1 MRRERGSSDEENN
14 QPPQQEQRLE
24 DGTRARRR
32 RRPSGRIRPRPLIPL
47 EEEAINEEEFPPE
60 EEEEEEEEEL
70 PPRPRKR
77 RKYRD
82 QSSLGVLRRK
92 EQAAARRRRQER
104 EERERQEEEAQ
115 RIEEQNRRTQRRLLE
130 QALRRRERLRQL
142 RERVRQREEAERRR
156 RGQEEQEEQEEQRD
170 DQVNFGDDDQPQEE
184 QQEQQQQQPVRHEER
199 SQPPFRW
206 RVAQWI
212 EYYGLQTAYDRTLEV
227 IGQQHSE
234 RVIDWVKC
242 RVTYQGPD
250 PLDRLIRGRLKI
262 PEVVYGERANRGDIP
277 YVICLIAITMV
288 REAMGPYLQQNR
300 RPAVTNIRFMPADEQ
315 INKVYEPDTHYAA
328 DMFND
333 IVNRIMVILNQVD
346 EADLWSGIRVTFFD
360 DLLEG
365 MEYKMIIYIHTRP
378 GMALQRGHSFTE
390 ELNQEIHE
398 LYGANGVLVPRNV
411 DRSCVWYAMGISY
424 LYYIQCKTAAERRRL
439 FTEQE
444 KRNGISMDVL
454 KVSLQPSNRAG
465 DEIVQRAIEM
475 GEREFM
481 DELMHRGENIGEA
494 LTMRQ
499 AESFFERALA
509 EIIPDAEERNKVCLK
524 VYIIKTN
531 VKGEMMLFPA
541 YIGPNRGREA
551 AERSFV
557 IVNYISERL
566 KKAHYVVP
574 TSMEHR
580 FGAPGKVR
588 TDFWVCQKC
597 GLICFTRSV
606 LIRHVCGN
614 ADGSIT
620 YGWNDRATTKQV
632 AKHPESDIF
641 AEGYCRGCR
650 LCFDSQSAY
659 QYHCDPALGGCFTS
673 SHSGSTGLRG
683 YRHVLL
689 SEREHLLDKV
699 DCEGDT
705 QYAESENALLRVYA
719 DFESVIDPERENEH
733 RLLYW
738 GMWVEQEPG
747 VYTDGRSIR
756 DFLLEL
762 MRLIPQNE
770 RGRGR
775 RNDQNAK
782 RIIVWFHNGSGYDFN
797 FIFKELMNN
806 EEFSHWRI
814 GGNLRGSNKWQQLK
828 VTLPENRGQIVF
840 KDTYQFLT
848 LSLAKL
854 VSCSRGNEGVF
865 VKYHEQLRQ
874 RYGEDRMTAEMC
886 EVVTRKNSLPYT
898 YFTDEDKINEPIE
911 EIMDTLSPEEQRV
924 ARALGFDTTGDW
936 LRLYLMSDVLLLR
949 CVFERARRQLRETHH
964 VLFDRYVGLPST
976 TWHAWIKS
984 LAMLPEDRRPV
995 IPLYNSDSEGL
1006 FFKRMVRGGVT
1017 CASKRYAV
1025 SDPTHTILY
1034 LDVNGLY
1041 PHVMRRAF
1049 PAGELCFTPMT
1060 ASAQATMMALTHHA
1074 FVDRVCTMWK
1084 NGHKWSYGGK
1094 EYAGGAFEVDMHL
1107 PPEHHDR
1114 FAQFPLAPEHV
1125 EIEESVYEDNEYLST
1140 SQASSPE
1147 DGKERKNGFKGLA
1160 CTLWPK
1166 RRYQV
1171 HWRVLLWYIRQGMVV
1186 DHVHYMTLWTEERP
1200 YLRDYVEMNMRLRDQ
1215 HRDELTRTLYKL
1227 MGNALYGKTF
1237 ENPFNHTGVSVVSNE
1252 LKLYGLLEQGR
1263 VHSIIYQG
1271 RNGSLIVNEGER
1283 VVLDKPSYIGAI
1295 VLEYAKLHMY
1305 KLFYEKLNRA
1315 FPIQEGKMEL
1325 LYTDTD
1331 SFVVRVEHPPE
1342 MRPGGG
1348 TDISRILRHI
1358 NDSQTAA
1365 GKREVIGIAGGLTK
1379 SETGEDDYIA
1389 EFCAL
1394 RAKSYAYRTAKGK
1407 SDVKAKGTTHE
1418 AQQRELDIEKYKKV
1432 LRENSTLCLEN
1443 QRIARS
1449 HFDLHS
1455 VTQVRVALSANDGKR
1470 WICANGI
1477 DTLPFGHYSLPH

>member
-1 MRRERGSSDEENN
+1 MNRQRDQAQPPFQPPRQRARLQRGVRRQRREIVFDERPIRRGDV
-14 QPPQQEQRLE
+14 PP
-24 DGTRARRR
+24 
-32 RRPSGRIRPRPLIPL
+32 P
-47 EEEAINEEEFPPE
+47 
-60 EEEEEEEEEL
+60 
-70 PPRPRKR
+70 PRKR
-77 RKYRD
+77 RRRGD

-92 EQAAARRRRQER
+92 EQQAAK
-104 EERERQEEEAQ
+104 
-115 RIEEQNRRTQRRLLE
+115 
-130 QALRRRERLRQL
+130 RRREQKK
-142 RERVRQREEAERRR
+142 QREEQRQR
-156 RGQEEQEEQEEQRD
+156 QEQEQQQDEQRDD
-170 DQVNFGDDDQPQEE
+170 DQVNFGDDDQPEEE
-184 QQEQQQQQPVRHEER
+184 QQHQQQQPVRHELR
-199 SQPPFRW
+199 SQPAFRW

-212 EYYGLQTAYDRTLEV
+212 EYHGLETAYDNTKAV
-227 IGQQHSE
+227 IRDQHSE
-234 RVIDWVKC
+234 RVRNWIKC
-242 RVTYQGPD
+242 GVRRRIEGQD
-250 PLDRLIRGRLKI
+250 PLDRRIWGTLDI
-262 PEVVYGERANRGDIP
+262 PAAVNGVQANQGDIP
-277 YVICLIAITMV
+277 YAICLIAIRLV
-288 REAMGPYLQQNR
+288 RRAMRPYLEQRQNR
-300 RPAVTNIRFMPADEQ
+300 RPAVTTIEFNSGGRQ
-315 INKVYEPDTHYAA
+315 INRVYEPELQYAA
-328 DMFND
+328 EMFND
-333 IVNRIMVILNQVD
+333 IVNMIMEILND
-346 EADLWSGIRVTFFD
+346 EYDGDVWSGVSIKFYD
-360 DLLEG
+360 DLIEG
-365 MEYKMIIYIHTRP
+365 FRYNMRIDIHTVP

-390 ELNQEIHE
+390 ELNQEVHE

-444 KRNGISMDVL
+444 KRNGISMEVL
-454 KVSLQPSNRAG
+454 KVSLQTSTRAG
-465 DEIVQRAIEM
+465 DEIAQRAIQR
-475 GEREFM
+475 GEQEFM

-494 LTMRQ
+494 LTMRE

-509 EIIPDAEERNKVCLK
+509 QMIPDAEERNKVCLK
-524 VYIIKTN
+524 VYIIKSN
-531 VKGEMMLFPA
+531 AKGEMMLFPA
-541 YIGPNRGREA
+541 YIGPNRGRDA

-574 TSMEHR
+574 TSMEQR

-620 YGWNDRATTKQV
+620 YGWNDRATNTEV
-632 AKHPESDIF
+632 AEHPESCIF
-641 AEGYCRGCR
+641 AEGFCRGCR
-650 LCFDSQSAY
+650 LCFDSESAY
-659 QYHCDPALGGCFTS
+659 QYHCDPALGGCFTT

-689 SEREHLLDKV
+689 SKDKHLLEGV
-699 DCEGDT
+699 NCEGDN

-719 DFESVIDPERENEH
+719 DFESVIDPESENEH

-756 DFLLEL
+756 EFLMGL
-762 MRLIPQNE
+762 MRLIPQGV
-770 RGRGR
+770 RGRVR

-806 EEFSHWRI
+806 EEFSQWRI
-814 GGNLRGSNKWQQLK
+814 SGNLRGSNKWQQLK
-828 VTLPENRGQIVF
+828 VTLPNNRGQIVF

-854 VSCSRGNEGVF
+854 VSCSRGDPSVF

-874 RYGEDRMTAEMC
+874 RYGENRMTAEMC
-886 EVVTRKNSLPYT
+886 DVVTRKNSLPYT
-898 YFTDEDKINEPIE
+898 YFTDEDKINEPIA
-911 EIMDTLSPEEQRV
+911 EIMDTLSPEEQQV
-924 ARALGFDTTGDW
+924 ARALGFETTGDW

-984 LAMLPEDRRPV
+984 LAMLPEDQRPV

-1025 SDPTHTILY
+1025 SDATHTILY

-1060 ASAQATMMALTHHA
+1060 APAQATMMAMTHKD
-1074 FVDRVCTMWK
+1074 FVERVCTMWK

-1107 PPEHHDR
+1107 PEEYHDR

-1140 SQASSPE
+1140 SQVSSPE
-1147 DGKERKNGFKGLA
+1147 EGKERKNGFKGLA

-1200 YLRDYVEMNMRLRDQ
+1200 YLRDYVQMNMTLRDQ

-1263 VHSIIYQG
+1263 VQSIIYQG

-1283 VVLDKPSYIGAI
+1283 VVLDKPTYIGAI

-1348 TDISRILRHI
+1348 TDISRILGHI
-1358 NDSQTAA
+1358 NECQRAA
-1365 GKREVIGIAGGLTK
+1365 GKRDVIDIAGGLTK

-1394 RAKSYAYRTAKGK
+1394 RAKCYAYRTAKGK
-1407 SDVKAKGTTHE
+1407 CDVKAKGTTHE

-1455 VTQVRVALSANDGKR
+1455 VTQLRVALSANDGKR

-1477 DTLPFGHYSLPH
+1477 DTLPFGHYSLQH

>member
-1 MRRERGSSDEENN
+1 MNRRRDQAEPPY
-14 QPPQQEQRLE
+14 QPPRR
-24 DGTRARRR
+24 RARLQPGRGVRR
-32 RRPSGRIRPRPLIPL
+32 HREPIVWEEHSLPR
-47 EEEAINEEEFPPE
+47 
-60 EEEEEEEEEL
+60 
-70 PPRPRKR
+70 RKR
-77 RKYRD
+77 RRD

-92 EQAAARRRRQER
+92 EQQAAK
-104 EERERQEEEAQ
+104 
-115 RIEEQNRRTQRRLLE
+115 
-130 QALRRRERLRQL
+130 RRREQRKK
-142 RERVRQREEAERRR
+142 REEQRQREE
-156 RGQEEQEEQEEQRD
+156 EEQQQQQD
-170 DQVNFGDDDQPQEE
+170 DQGDDDVNFGDDDRPEEE
-184 QQEQQQQQPVRHEER
+184 QQQQQQQPVRNELR
-199 SQPPFRW
+199 SQPPFRQ

-212 EYYGLQTAYDRTLEV
+212 EYFGLETAYKNTKDV
-227 IGQQHSE
+227 IRQQHSE
-234 RVIDWVKC
+234 RVFDWVKC
-242 RVTYQGPD
+242 NVIDVGEED
-250 PLDRLIRGRLKI
+250 PLDRRIKGTLKI
-262 PEVVYGERANRGDIP
+262 PPAVYGDRANQGDVP
-277 YVICLIAITMV
+277 YVICLIAIRLM
-288 REAMGPYLQQNR
+288 RRAMRPYLQQNR
-300 RPAVTNIRFMPADEQ
+300 RPAVTTITFVQGGRQRQ
-315 INKVYEPDTHYAA
+315 INRVYEPDTHYAA
-328 DMFND
+328 NMFND
-333 IVNRIMVILNQVD
+333 IVDVIMEIVNQVD
-346 EADLWSGIRVTFFD
+346 EADLWSGVRVTFFEE
-360 DLLEG
+360 LLEG
-365 MEYKMIIYIHTRP
+365 MQYKMRIYIHTRP

-390 ELNQEIHE
+390 DLNEEVHG
-398 LYGANGVLVPRNV
+398 LYGVNGVLVPRNV
-411 DRSCVWYAMGISY
+411 DRSCVWYAMAISY
-424 LYYIQCKTAAERRRL
+424 LYYIQCRTAAERRRM

-444 KRNGISMDVL
+444 KRNGIFIDPL
-454 KVSLQPSNRAG
+454 KIRLQSSTRAG
-465 DEIVQRAIEM
+465 DEVARRAIER
-475 GEREFM
+475 GEQEFM

-499 AESFFERALA
+499 AENFFERALA
-509 EIIPDAEERNKVCLK
+509 QIIPDAEERNKVCLK
-524 VYIIKTN
+524 VYIIKSN
-531 VKGEMMLFPA
+531 AKGEMMLFPA
-541 YIGPNRGREA
+541 YIGPNRGRDA

-614 ADGSIT
+614 ADGSIA
-620 YGWNDRATTKQV
+620 YGWNDRATNTAV
-632 AKHPESDIF
+632 AEHPESFIF

-650 LCFDSQSAY
+650 LSFDSQFAY

-689 SEREHLLDKV
+689 SDRKHLLDKV

-747 VYTDGRSIR
+747 VYSDGRSIR
-756 DFLLEL
+756 DFLMEL
-762 MRLIPQNE
+762 MRLIPQDQ

-775 RNDQNAK
+775 RNDQNNK

-797 FIFKELMNN
+797 FIFKELMNS
-806 EEFSHWRI
+806 EEFSQWRI

-854 VSCSRGNEGVF
+854 VSCSRGDPSVF
-865 VKYHEQLRQ
+865 VKYHEQLRA
-874 RYGEDRMTAEMC
+874 RYGEDRMTEEMC
-886 EVVTRKNSLPYT
+886 DVVTRKNSLPYT

-911 EIMDTLSPEEQRV
+911 EIMDTLSPEEQQV

-984 LAMLPEDRRPV
+984 LAMLPEDQRPV
-995 IPLYNSDSEGL
+995 IPFYNSDSEGL

-1025 SDPTHTILY
+1025 SDSTHTILY

-1060 ASAQATMMALTHHA
+1060 ASAQATMMAVSHHD
-1074 FVDRVCTMWK
+1074 FVKWVCMFWK
-1084 NGHKWSYGGK
+1084 RKLKWKYGGK

-1147 DGKERKNGFKGLA
+1147 EEEGKKRKNGFKGLA

-1200 YLRDYVEMNMRLRDQ
+1200 YLRDYVQMNMTLRDQ

-1283 VVLDKPSYIGAI
+1283 VVLDKPTYIGAI

-1348 TDISRILRHI
+1348 TDISRILAHI
-1358 NDSQTAA
+1358 NDSQIAA

-1379 SETGEDDYIA
+1379 SETGEDDFIA

-1407 SDVKAKGTTHE
+1407 CDVKAKGTTHE

-1455 VTQVRVALSANDGKR
+1455 VTQLRVALSANDGKR

>member
-1 MRRERGSSDEENN
+1 MNRQRDQAEPPYQPPRQRARLQRGVRRQRREIVFDERPIRRGDV
-14 QPPQQEQRLE
+14 PPPPKK
-24 DGTRARRR
+24 RRR
-32 RRPSGRIRPRPLIPL
+32 RG
-47 EEEAINEEEFPPE
+47 
-60 EEEEEEEEEL
+60 
-70 PPRPRKR
+70 
-77 RKYRD
+77 D

-92 EQAAARRRRQER
+92 EQQAAK
-104 EERERQEEEAQ
+104 
-115 RIEEQNRRTQRRLLE
+115 
-130 QALRRRERLRQL
+130 RRREQKKQ
-142 RERVRQREEAERRR
+142 REEQRQREQ
-156 RGQEEQEEQEEQRD
+156 QEQQEQQDEQRDD
-170 DQVNFGDDDQPQEE
+170 DQVNFGDDDQPEEE
-184 QQEQQQQQPVRHEER
+184 QHQQQPVRHEVR
-199 SQPPFRW
+199 PGSSFRW

-212 EYYGLQTAYDRTLEV
+212 EYHGLETAYENTKAV
-227 IGQQHSE
+227 IRDQHSE
-234 RVIDWVKC
+234 RVRNWVKC
-242 RVTYQGPD
+242 GVRRRIEGQD
-250 PLDRLIRGRLKI
+250 PLDRRIWGILDI
-262 PEVVYGERANRGDIP
+262 PAAVNGVQANQGDIP
-277 YVICLIAITMV
+277 YAICLIAIRLV
-288 REAMGPYLQQNR
+288 RRAMRPYLEQRQNR
-300 RPAVTNIRFMPADEQ
+300 RPAVTTIEFNSGGRQ
-315 INKVYEPDTHYAA
+315 INRVYEPDTHYAA
-328 DMFND
+328 EMFND
-333 IVNRIMVILNQVD
+333 IVNMIMEILND
-346 EADLWSGIRVTFFD
+346 EYDGDVWSGVSVKFYD
-360 DLLEG
+360 DLIEG
-365 MEYKMIIYIHTRP
+365 FGHNVRIDIHTVP

-390 ELNQEIHE
+390 ELNQEVHE
-398 LYGANGVLVPRNV
+398 LYGANGILVPRNV

-424 LYYIQCKTAAERRRL
+424 LYYIQCKTAAERRRM

-454 KVSLQPSNRAG
+454 KVRLRTSTRAG
-465 DEIVQRAIEM
+465 DEVAMRAIEC

-494 LTMRQ
+494 LTMRE
-499 AESFFERALA
+499 AEKFFERAMAQL
-509 EIIPDAEERNKVCLK
+509 IPDAEERYKVCLK
-524 VYIIKTN
+524 VYIIKSN
-531 VKGEMMLFPA
+531 AKGEMMLFPA
-541 YIGPNRGREA
+541 YIGPNRGRDA

-566 KKAHYVVP
+566 NKAHYVVP

-580 FGAPGKVR
+580 FGAPGKIR

-614 ADGSIT
+614 ADGSIK
-620 YGWNDRATTKQV
+620 YGWNDRATNTEV
-632 AKHPESDIF
+632 AEHPESCIF
-641 AEGYCRGCR
+641 AEGFCRGCR
-650 LCFDSQSAY
+650 LCFDSESAY

-689 SEREHLLDKV
+689 SKDKHLLEGV
-699 DCEGDT
+699 DCEGDN

-719 DFESVIDPERENEH
+719 DFESVIDPESENEH

-747 VYTDGRSIR
+747 VYSDGRSIR
-756 DFLLEL
+756 EFLMGL
-762 MRLIPQNE
+762 MRLIPQ
-770 RGRGR
+770 GVRGR

-806 EEFSHWRI
+806 EEFSQWRI
-814 GGNLRGSNKWQQLK
+814 SGNLRGSNKWQQLK
-828 VTLPENRGQIVF
+828 VTLPNNRGQIVF

-854 VSCSRGNEGVF
+854 VSCSRGDPSVF

-886 EVVTRKNSLPYT
+886 DVVTRKNSLPYT
-898 YFTDEDKINEPIE
+898 YFTDEDKINEPIAD
-911 EIMDTLSPEEQRV
+911 IMGTLSPEEQQV
-924 ARALGFDTTGDW
+924 ARALGFETTGDW

-984 LAMLPEDRRPV
+984 LAMLPEERRPV

-1025 SDPTHTILY
+1025 SDATHTILY

-1060 ASAQATMMALTHHA
+1060 ASAQATMMAMTHKD
-1074 FVDRVCTMWK
+1074 FVERVCTMWK

-1147 DGKERKNGFKGLA
+1147 EGKERKNGFKGLA

-1186 DHVHYMTLWTEERP
+1186 DNVHYMTLWTEERP
-1200 YLRDYVEMNMRLRDQ
+1200 YLRDYVQMNMTLRDQ

-1283 VVLDKPSYIGAI
+1283 VVLDKPTYIGAI

-1305 KLFYEKLNRA
+1305 KLFYERLNRA

-1358 NDSQTAA
+1358 NDSQRAA

-1394 RAKSYAYRTAKGK
+1394 RAKCYAYRTAKGK
-1407 SDVKAKGTTHE
+1407 CDVKAKGTTHE

-1455 VTQVRVALSANDGKR
+1455 VTQLRVALSANDGKR

-1477 DTLPFGHYSLPH
+1477 DTLPFGHYSLQH

>member
-1 MRRERGSSDEENN
+1 M
-14 QPPQQEQRLE
+14 
-24 DGTRARRR
+24 
-32 RRPSGRIRPRPLIPL
+32 
-47 EEEAINEEEFPPE
+47 
-60 EEEEEEEEEL
+60 
-70 PPRPRKR
+70 
-77 RKYRD
+77 
-82 QSSLGVLRRK
+82 
-92 EQAAARRRRQER
+92 
-104 EERERQEEEAQ
+104 
-115 RIEEQNRRTQRRLLE
+115 
-130 QALRRRERLRQL
+130 
-142 RERVRQREEAERRR
+142 
-156 RGQEEQEEQEEQRD
+156 
-170 DQVNFGDDDQPQEE
+170 NFGDDDQPEEE
-184 QQEQQQQQPVRHEER
+184 QQQQQQQPVRHELR
-199 SQPPFRW
+199 SQPAFRW
-206 RVAQWI
+206 RVAHWI
-212 EYYGLQTAYDRTLEV
+212 EYHGLETAYRNTLAV
-227 IGQQHSE
+227 INQQHSE

-242 RVTYQGPD
+242 GVRRRIEGQD
-250 PLDRLIRGRLKI
+250 PLDRRIWGILHI
-262 PEVVYGERANRGDIP
+262 PAAVNGVQANQGDIP
-277 YVICLIAITMV
+277 YAICLIAIRLV
-288 REAMGPYLQQNR
+288 RRAMRPYLEQRQNR
-300 RPAVTNIRFMPADEQ
+300 RPAVTTIEFNSGGRQ
-315 INKVYEPDTHYAA
+315 INRVYEPDLNNAA
-328 DMFND
+328 EMFND
-333 IVNRIMVILNQVD
+333 IVNMIMEILND
-346 EADLWSGIRVTFFD
+346 EYDGDVWSGVSVKFYD
-360 DLLEG
+360 DLIEG
-365 MEYKMIIYIHTRP
+365 FRYSVRIDIHTVP

-390 ELNQEIHE
+390 ELNQEVHE
-398 LYGANGVLVPRNV
+398 LYGVNGVLVPRNV

-424 LYYIQCKTAAERRRL
+424 LYYIQCKTAAERRRM

-444 KRNGISMDVL
+444 KRNGIFIPVL
-454 KVSLQPSNRAG
+454 KSSLERSTRPG
-465 DEIVQRAIEM
+465 DEVVMRAIER
-475 GEREFM
+475 GEQEFM

-494 LTMRQ
+494 LTMRE
-499 AESFFERALA
+499 AENFFERALA
-509 EIIPDAEERNKVCLK
+509 QIIPDAEQRNKVCLK
-524 VYIIKTN
+524 VYIIKSN
-531 VKGEMMLFPA
+531 AKGEMMLFPA
-541 YIGPNRGREA
+541 YIGPNRGRDA

-566 KKAHYVVP
+566 NKAHYVVP

-580 FGAPGKVR
+580 FGAPGKIR

-620 YGWNDRATTKQV
+620 YGWNDRATNTEV
-632 AKHPESDIF
+632 AEHPESCIF

-659 QYHCDPALGGCFTS
+659 QYHSDPTLGGCFTS

-689 SEREHLLDKV
+689 SKDKHLLEGV
-699 DCEGDT
+699 NCEGDN

-719 DFESVIDPERENEH
+719 DFESVIDPESENEH

-756 DFLLEL
+756 EFLLEL
-762 MRLIPQNE
+762 MRLIPQGV
-770 RGRGR
+770 RGG

-806 EEFSHWRI
+806 EEFSQWRI
-814 GGNLRGSNKWQQLK
+814 SGNLRGSNKWQQLK
-828 VTLPENRGQIVF
+828 VTLPNNRGQIVF

-854 VSCSRGNEGVF
+854 VSCSRGDPSVF
-865 VKYHEQLRQ
+865 VKYHEQLRA
-874 RYGEDRMTAEMC
+874 RYGQDRMTAEMC
-886 EVVTRKNSLPYT
+886 DVVTRKNSLPYT
-898 YFTDEDKINEPIE
+898 YFTDEDKINEPIA
-911 EIMDTLSPEEQRV
+911 EIMNTLSPEEQQV
-924 ARALGFDTTGDW
+924 ARALGFETTGDW

-984 LAMLPEDRRPV
+984 LTMLPEDQRPV

-1025 SDPTHTILY
+1025 SDATHTILY

-1060 ASAQATMMALTHHA
+1060 APAQATMMAMTHKD
-1074 FVDRVCTMWK
+1074 FVERVCTMWK

-1147 DGKERKNGFKGLA
+1147 EGKERKNGFKGLA

-1200 YLRDYVEMNMRLRDQ
+1200 YLRDYVQMNMTLRDQ

-1283 VVLDKPSYIGAI
+1283 VLLDKPTYIGAI

-1358 NDSQTAA
+1358 NDSQIAA

-1394 RAKSYAYRTAKGK
+1394 RAKCYAYRTAKGK
-1407 SDVKAKGTTHE
+1407 CDVKAKGTTHE
-1418 AQQRELDIEKYKKV
+1418 AQQRELDIEKYKRV

-1455 VTQVRVALSANDGKR
+1455 VTQLRVALSANDGKR

-1477 DTLPFGHYSLPH
+1477 DTLPFGHYSLQH

>member
-1 MRRERGSSDEENN
+1 MNRQRDQAEPPFQPPRQRARLQRGVRRQRREIVFNERPIRRGDV
-14 QPPQQEQRLE
+14 PP
-24 DGTRARRR
+24 
-32 RRPSGRIRPRPLIPL
+32 P
-47 EEEAINEEEFPPE
+47 
-60 EEEEEEEEEL
+60 
-70 PPRPRKR
+70 PRKR
-77 RKYRD
+77 RRRGD

-92 EQAAARRRRQER
+92 EQQAAK
-104 EERERQEEEAQ
+104 
-115 RIEEQNRRTQRRLLE
+115 
-130 QALRRRERLRQL
+130 RRREQKK
-142 RERVRQREEAERRR
+142 QREEQRQR
-156 RGQEEQEEQEEQRD
+156 QEQEQQQDEQRDD
-170 DQVNFGDDDQPQEE
+170 DQVNFGDDDQPEE
-184 QQEQQQQQPVRHEER
+184 EQQQQQPVRHELR

-206 RVAQWI
+206 RVAHWI
-212 EYYGLQTAYDRTLEV
+212 EYHGLETAYDNTKAV
-227 IGQQHSE
+227 IRDQHSE

-242 RVTYQGPD
+242 GVRRRIEGQD
-250 PLDRLIRGRLKI
+250 PLDRRIWGTLDI
-262 PEVVYGERANRGDIP
+262 PAAVNGEQANQGDIP
-277 YVICLIAITMV
+277 YAICLIAIRLV
-288 REAMGPYLQQNR
+288 RRAMGPYLEQRQNR
-300 RPAVTNIRFMPADEQ
+300 RPAVTTIEFNSGARQ
-315 INKVYEPDTHYAA
+315 INRVYEPDLNYAA
-328 DMFND
+328 EMFND
-333 IVNRIMVILNQVD
+333 IVNMIMEILND
-346 EADLWSGIRVTFFD
+346 EYDGDVWSGVSVKFYD
-360 DLLEG
+360 DLIEG
-365 MEYKMIIYIHTRP
+365 FRYNMRIDIHTVP

-390 ELNQEIHE
+390 ELNQEVHE

-424 LYYIQCKTAAERRRL
+424 LYYIQCKTAAERRRM

-444 KRNGISMDVL
+444 KRNGIFIPVL
-454 KVSLQPSNRAG
+454 KSSLERSTRPG
-465 DEIVQRAIEM
+465 DEVAMRAIER
-475 GEREFM
+475 GEQEFM

-499 AESFFERALA
+499 AENFFERAMAQL
-509 EIIPDAEERNKVCLK
+509 IPDAEERNKVCLK
-524 VYIIKTN
+524 VYIIKTK

-541 YIGPNRGREA
+541 YIGPNRGRDA

-580 FGAPGKVR
+580 FGAPSKIR

-614 ADGSIT
+614 ADGSVK
-620 YGWNDRATTKQV
+620 YGWNDRATNKEV
-632 AKHPESDIF
+632 AEHPESCIF

-659 QYHCDPALGGCFTS
+659 QYHSDPALGGCFTS

-689 SEREHLLDKV
+689 SKEKHLLEGV
-699 DCEGDT
+699 DCEGDN

-719 DFESVIDPERENEH
+719 DFESVIDPESENEH

-747 VYTDGRSIR
+747 VYSDGRSIGE
-756 DFLLEL
+756 FLMGL
-762 MRLIPQNE
+762 MRLIPQ
-770 RGRGR
+770 GVRGR

-806 EEFSHWRI
+806 EEFSQWRI
-814 GGNLRGSNKWQQLK
+814 SGNLRGSNKWQQLK
-828 VTLPENRGQIVF
+828 VTLPNNRGQIVF

-854 VSCSRGNEGVF
+854 VSCSRGDPSVF
-865 VKYHEQLRQ
+865 VKYHEQLRA

-886 EVVTRKNSLPYT
+886 DVVTRKNSLPYT
-898 YFTDEDKINEPIE
+898 YFTDEDKINEPIA
-911 EIMDTLSPEEQRV
+911 EIMGTLSPEEQQV
-924 ARALGFDTTGDW
+924 ARALGFETTGDW

-984 LAMLPEDRRPV
+984 LAMLPEDQRPV

-1025 SDPTHTILY
+1025 SDATHTILY

-1060 ASAQATMMALTHHA
+1060 ASAQATMMAMTHKD
-1074 FVDRVCTMWK
+1074 FVERVCTMWK

-1107 PPEHHDR
+1107 PEEYHDR

-1147 DGKERKNGFKGLA
+1147 EGKERKNGFKGLA

-1186 DHVHYMTLWTEERP
+1186 DNVHYMTLWTEERP
-1200 YLRDYVEMNMRLRDQ
+1200 YLRDYVQMNMTLRDQ

-1283 VVLDKPSYIGAI
+1283 VVLDKPTYIGAI

-1358 NDSQTAA
+1358 NDSQIAA

-1407 SDVKAKGTTHE
+1407 CDVKAKGTTHE

-1455 VTQVRVALSANDGKR
+1455 VTQLRVALSANDGKR

-1477 DTLPFGHYSLPH
+1477 DTLPFGHYSLQH

>member
-1 MRRERGSSDEENN
+1 MNRQRDQAEPPH
-14 QPPQQEQRLE
+14 QPPRQ
-24 DGTRARRR
+24 RARLQPGGRR
-32 RRPSGRIRPRPLIPL
+32 RGRRG
-47 EEEAINEEEFPPE
+47 A
-60 EEEEEEEEEL
+60 
-70 PPRPRKR
+70 
-77 RKYRD
+77 
-82 QSSLGVLRRK
+82 
-92 EQAAARRRRQER
+92 
-104 EERERQEEEAQ
+104 
-115 RIEEQNRRTQRRLLE
+115 
-130 QALRRRERLRQL
+130 
-142 RERVRQREEAERRR
+142 RRR
-156 RGQEEQEEQEEQRD
+156 RGQSSLDVVSRLERAAKRRRIRRQQQQREREEQEQQDEQRD
-170 DQVNFGDDDQPQEE
+170 DDQAEEQQDDDQAEE
-184 QQEQQQQQPVRHEER
+184 QQEQQQQQPVWNELR

-206 RVAQWI
+206 RVAHWI
-212 EYYGLQTAYDRTLEV
+212 EYHGLDTAYDNTLAV
-227 IGQQHSE
+227 IRDQHSE
-234 RVIDWVKC
+234 RVIDWVRC
-242 RVTYQGPD
+242 GVRRRIEGQD
-250 PLDRLIRGRLKI
+250 PLDRRIWGRLKI
-262 PEVVYGERANRGDIP
+262 PAAVYGEQANQGDIP
-277 YVICLIAITMV
+277 YVLCLIAIRLV
-288 REAMGPYLQQNR
+288 RRAMGPYLEQRQNR
-300 RPAVTNIRFMPADEQ
+300 RSAVTIIEFNSGAMQVNR
-315 INKVYEPDTHYAA
+315 VYEPDLQYAA
-328 DMFND
+328 EMFND
-333 IVNRIMVILNQVD
+333 IVNTIMEILND
-346 EADLWSGIRVTFFD
+346 ENDGDVWSGVGVKFFD
-360 DLLEG
+360 DLIEG
-365 MEYKMIIYIHTRP
+365 FSYSMRIDIHTVP

-390 ELNQEIHE
+390 ELNQEVHE
-398 LYGANGVLVPRNV
+398 LYGVNGVLVPRNV

-439 FTEQE
+439 FTEQQ
-444 KRNGISMDVL
+444 KRNGISMEVL
-454 KVSLQPSNRAG
+454 KVSLQRSTRAG
-465 DEIVQRAIEM
+465 DEIVLRAIER

-494 LTMRQ
+494 LTMKQ
-499 AESFFERALA
+499 AESFFERAMAQL
-509 EIIPDAEERNKVCLK
+509 IPDAEERSKVCLK
-524 VYIIKTN
+524 VYIIKSN
-531 VKGEMMLFPA
+531 AKGEMMLFPA
-541 YIGPNRGREA
+541 YIGPNRGRDA

-557 IVNYISERL
+557 IVNYISEKL

-574 TSMEHR
+574 TSMEQR
-580 FGAPGKVR
+580 FGVPGKVR

-620 YGWNDRATTKQV
+620 YGWNDRATNKEV
-632 AKHPESDIF
+632 AKHPDSDIF

-673 SHSGSTGLRG
+673 SHSGGTGLRG

-699 DCEGDT
+699 DCEGDN

-719 DFESVIDPERENEH
+719 DFESVIDPESENEH

-738 GMWVEQEPG
+738 GMWVEREPG
-747 VYTDGRSIR
+747 VYSDGRSIR
-756 DFLLEL
+756 EFLLEL

-775 RNDQNAK
+775 RNDQNNK

-806 EEFSHWRI
+806 EEFSLWRI

-854 VSCSRGNEGVF
+854 VSCSRSEPTVF
-865 VKYHEQLRQ
+865 VKYHEQLRA
-874 RYGEDRMTAEMC
+874 RYGEDRMTEEMC
-886 EVVTRKNSLPYT
+886 DVVTRKNSLPYT

-911 EIMDTLSPEEQRV
+911 EIMDTLSPEEQQV
-924 ARALGFDTTGDW
+924 ARTLGFDKTGDW

-1025 SDPTHTILY
+1025 SDATHTILY

-1074 FVDRVCTMWK
+1074 FVERVCTMWK

-1147 DGKERKNGFKGLA
+1147 EEEGKKRKNGFKGLA

-1200 YLRDYVEMNMRLRDQ
+1200 YLREYVEMNMRLRDQ

-1283 VVLDKPSYIGAI
+1283 VVLDKPTYIGAI

-1315 FPIQEGKMEL
+1315 FPIHEGKMEL

-1358 NDSQTAA
+1358 NDSQIAA

-1394 RAKSYAYRTAKGK
+1394 RAKCYAYRTAKGK
-1407 SDVKAKGTTHE
+1407 CDVKAKGTTHE

-1455 VTQVRVALSANDGKR
+1455 VTQLRVALSANDGKR

-1477 DTLPFGHYSLPH
+1477 DTLPFGHYTLQH

>member
-1 MRRERGSSDEENN
+1 MNRQRDQAEPPH
-14 QPPQQEQRLE
+14 QPPRQ
-24 DGTRARRR
+24 RARLQPGGRR
-32 RRPSGRIRPRPLIPL
+32 RGRRG
-47 EEEAINEEEFPPE
+47 A
-60 EEEEEEEEEL
+60 
-70 PPRPRKR
+70 
-77 RKYRD
+77 
-82 QSSLGVLRRK
+82 
-92 EQAAARRRRQER
+92 
-104 EERERQEEEAQ
+104 
-115 RIEEQNRRTQRRLLE
+115 
-130 QALRRRERLRQL
+130 
-142 RERVRQREEAERRR
+142 RRR
-156 RGQEEQEEQEEQRD
+156 RGQSSLDVVSRLERAAKRRRIRRQQQQREREEQEQQDEQRD
-170 DQVNFGDDDQPQEE
+170 DDQAEEQQDDDQAEE
-184 QQEQQQQQPVRHEER
+184 QQEQQQQQPVWNELR

-206 RVAQWI
+206 RVAHWI
-212 EYYGLQTAYDRTLEV
+212 EYHGLDTAYDNTLAV
-227 IGQQHSE
+227 IRDQHSE
-234 RVIDWVKC
+234 RVIDWVRC
-242 RVTYQGPD
+242 GVRRRIEGQD
-250 PLDRLIRGRLKI
+250 PLDRRIWGRLKI
-262 PEVVYGERANRGDIP
+262 PAAVYGEQANQGDIP
-277 YVICLIAITMV
+277 YVLCLIAIRLV
-288 REAMGPYLQQNR
+288 RRAMGPYLEQRQNR
-300 RPAVTNIRFMPADEQ
+300 RSAVTIIEFNSGAMQVNR
-315 INKVYEPDTHYAA
+315 VYEPDLQYAA
-328 DMFND
+328 EMFND
-333 IVNRIMVILNQVD
+333 IVNTIMEILND
-346 EADLWSGIRVTFFD
+346 ENDGDVWSGVGVKFFD
-360 DLLEG
+360 DLIEG
-365 MEYKMIIYIHTRP
+365 FSYSMRIDIHTVP

-390 ELNQEIHE
+390 ELNQEVHE
-398 LYGANGVLVPRNV
+398 LYGVNGVLVPRNV

-439 FTEQE
+439 FTEQQ
-444 KRNGISMDVL
+444 KRNGISMEVL
-454 KVSLQPSNRAG
+454 KVSLQRSTRAG
-465 DEIVQRAIEM
+465 DEIVLRAIER

-494 LTMRQ
+494 LTMKQ
-499 AESFFERALA
+499 AESFFERAMAQL
-509 EIIPDAEERNKVCLK
+509 IPDAEERSKVCLK
-524 VYIIKTN
+524 VYIIKSN
-531 VKGEMMLFPA
+531 AKGEMMLFPA
-541 YIGPNRGREA
+541 YIGPNRGRDA

-557 IVNYISERL
+557 IVNYISEKL

-574 TSMEHR
+574 TSMEQR
-580 FGAPGKVR
+580 FGVPGKVR

-620 YGWNDRATTKQV
+620 YGWNDRATNKEV
-632 AKHPESDIF
+632 AKHPDSDIF

-673 SHSGSTGLRG
+673 SHSGGTGLRG

-699 DCEGDT
+699 DCEGDN

-719 DFESVIDPERENEH
+719 DFESVIDPESENEH

-738 GMWVEQEPG
+738 GMWVEREPG
-747 VYTDGRSIR
+747 VYSDGRSIR
-756 DFLLEL
+756 EFLLEL

-775 RNDQNAK
+775 RNDQNNK

-806 EEFSHWRI
+806 EEFSLWRI

-854 VSCSRGNEGVF
+854 VSCSRSEPTVF
-865 VKYHEQLRQ
+865 VKYHEQLRA
-874 RYGEDRMTAEMC
+874 RYGEDRMTEEMC
-886 EVVTRKNSLPYT
+886 DVVTRKNSLPYT

-911 EIMDTLSPEEQRV
+911 EIMDTLSPEEQQV
-924 ARALGFDTTGDW
+924 ARTLGFDKTGDW

-1025 SDPTHTILY
+1025 SDATHTILY

-1074 FVDRVCTMWK
+1074 FVERVCTMWK

-1147 DGKERKNGFKGLA
+1147 EEEGKKRKNGFKGLA

-1200 YLRDYVEMNMRLRDQ
+1200 YLREYVEMNMRLRDQ

-1283 VVLDKPSYIGAI
+1283 VVLDKPTYIGAI
-1295 VLEYAKLHMY
+1295 VLEYANLHMY

-1315 FPIQEGKMEL
+1315 FPIHEGKMEL

-1358 NDSQTAA
+1358 NDSQIAA

-1394 RAKSYAYRTAKGK
+1394 RAKCYAYRTAKGK
-1407 SDVKAKGTTHE
+1407 CDVKAKGTTHE

-1455 VTQVRVALSANDGKR
+1455 VTQLRVALSANDGKR

-1477 DTLPFGHYSLPH
+1477 DTLPFGHYTLQH

>member
-1 MRRERGSSDEENN
+1 MIRQRDPGQPPYQRPHQRARLQTGRGGTRGVRRHREPIVWRER
-14 QPPQQEQRLE
+14 RLPK
-24 DGTRARRR
+24 R
-32 RRPSGRIRPRPLIPL
+32 RRP
-47 EEEAINEEEFPPE
+47 
-60 EEEEEEEEEL
+60 
-70 PPRPRKR
+70 
-77 RKYRD
+77 
-82 QSSLGVLRRK
+82 QSSLDIVRRQ
-92 EQAAARRRRQER
+92 EQAAK
-104 EERERQEEEAQ
+104 
-115 RIEEQNRRTQRRLLE
+115 
-130 QALRRRERLRQL
+130 RRREQR
-142 RERVRQREEAERRR
+142 RQRE
-156 RGQEEQEEQEEQRD
+156 QQQQQQQEEQRGD
-170 DQVNFGDDDQPQEE
+170 DQVNFGDDQPQEE
-184 QQEQQQQQPVRHEER
+184 QQQPLRHEQR
-199 SQPPFRW
+199 PLPPFRW

-212 EYYGLQTAYDRTLEV
+212 ENFGLETAYTNTKTV
-227 IGQQHSE
+227 IEQQHSG
-234 RVIDWVKC
+234 RVMGWVRC
-242 RVTYQGPD
+242 RVLSQGEEE
-250 PLDRLIRGRLKI
+250 PLDRRIRGSLNI
-262 PEVVYGERANRGDIP
+262 PPVVSGEEANRGDIP
-277 YVICLIAITMV
+277 YVICLIALRLV
-288 REAMGPYLQQNR
+288 RRAMRPYLQQNNR
-300 RPAVTNIRFMPADEQ
+300 RPAVTHIAFRPGLMQVNR
-315 INKVYEPDTHYAA
+315 VYEPDTQYAA
-328 DMFND
+328 EMFND
-333 IVNRIMVILNQVD
+333 IVNTIMVVLNEEDQGDV
-346 EADLWSGIRVTFFD
+346 WSGISVKFFD
-360 DLLEG
+360 DLIEG
-365 MEYKMIIYIHTRP
+365 SPYNMRIDIHTVP

-390 ELNQEIHE
+390 ELNKEVHE

-424 LYYIQCKTAAERRRL
+424 LYYIQCKTAAERRRM
-439 FTEQE
+439 FTEAE
-444 KRNGISMDVL
+444 KRNGISMEVL
-454 KVSLQPSNRAG
+454 KVSLQTSNRAG
-465 DEIVQRAIEM
+465 GEIVLRAIER
-475 GEREFM
+475 GEQEFM
-481 DELMHRGENIGEA
+481 DELIHRGENIGEA
-494 LTMRQ
+494 LTMRE
-499 AESFFERALA
+499 AENFFERAMAQL
-509 EIIPDAEERNKVCLK
+509 IPNAEERNKVCLK
-524 VYIIKTN
+524 VYIIKSNT
-531 VKGEMMLFPA
+531 KGEMMLFPA
-541 YIGPNRGREA
+541 YIGPNRGRDA

-557 IVNYISERL
+557 IVNYISEKL

-574 TSMEHR
+574 TSMEQR

-614 ADGSIT
+614 ADGSIA
-620 YGWNDRATTKQV
+620 YGWNDRATVEEV
-632 AKHPESDIF
+632 AEHPESFIF

-650 LCFDSQSAY
+650 LCFDSQFAY

-673 SHSGSTGLRG
+673 SHSGSSGLRG

-689 SEREHLLDKV
+689 SSKKHLLDNV
-699 DCEGDT
+699 DCDGDS
-705 QYAESENALLRVYA
+705 QYAESENAFLRVYA
-719 DFESVIDPERENEH
+719 DFESVIDPESENEH

-747 VYTDGRSIR
+747 VYSDGRSIR
-756 DFLLEL
+756 EFLMGL

-770 RGRGR
+770 RR
-775 RNDQNAK
+775 RRDDNAK

-806 EEFSHWRI
+806 EEFSEWRI
-814 GGNLRGSNKWQQLK
+814 SGNLRGSNKWHQLK

-854 VSCSRGNEGVF
+854 VSCSRGEPSVF

-874 RYGEDRMTAEMC
+874 RYGEDLMTQEMC
-886 EVVTRKNSLPYT
+886 EMVTRKNSLPYT
-898 YFTDEDKINEPIE
+898 YFTDEDKINDPIE
-911 EIMDTLSPEEQRV
+911 EIMDTLSPDEQQV
-924 ARALGFDTTGDW
+924 ARALRFETTGDW

-984 LAMLPEDRRPV
+984 LVMLPEERRPV
-995 IPLYNSDSEGL
+995 IPLYNSDSEAL

-1025 SDPTHTILY
+1025 SDATHTILY

-1041 PHVMRRAF
+1041 PHVMRRSY
-1049 PAGELCFTPMT
+1049 PAGELYFTPMT
-1060 ASAQATMMALTHHA
+1060 ASAQATLMAVRHHD
-1074 FVDRVCTMWK
+1074 FVERVCTMWK
-1084 NGHKWSYGGK
+1084 RKLKWLYGNK

-1107 PPEHHDR
+1107 PPEYHDR

-1125 EIEESVYEDNEYLST
+1125 EIEEDVYEDNEYLST
-1140 SQASSPE
+1140 SQSSSPE
-1147 DGKERKNGFKGLA
+1147 EGKERKNGFKGLA

-1200 YLRDYVEMNMRLRDQ
+1200 FLREYVEMNMRLRDQ

-1263 VHSIIYQG
+1263 VQSIIYQG

-1283 VVLDKPSYIGAI
+1283 VVLDKPTYIGAI

-1315 FPIQEGKMEL
+1315 FPIEDGKMEL

-1331 SFVVRVEHPPE
+1331 SFVVRVEHPPD

-1348 TDISRILRHI
+1348 ADITPILRHI
-1358 NDSQTAA
+1358 NDCQIAA

-1394 RAKSYAYRTAKGK
+1394 RAKCYAYRTAKGK

-1418 AQQRELDIEKYKKV
+1418 AQTRELDIEKYKKV

-1477 DTLPFGHYSLPH
+1477 DTLPFGHYSLQH

>member
-1 MRRERGSSDEENN
+1 MIRQRDPG
-14 QPPQQEQRLE
+14 QPPYQRPHQ
-24 DGTRARRR
+24 RARVQPGGGRRGVRR
-32 RRPSGRIRPRPLIPL
+32 RRP
-47 EEEAINEEEFPPE
+47 
-60 EEEEEEEEEL
+60 
-70 PPRPRKR
+70 
-77 RKYRD
+77 
-82 QSSLGVLRRK
+82 QSSLDVLRRQ
-92 EQAAARRRRQER
+92 EQAAAK
-104 EERERQEEEAQ
+104 
-115 RIEEQNRRTQRRLLE
+115 
-130 QALRRRERLRQL
+130 RRRERRRL
-142 RERVRQREEAERRR
+142 REEQQQ
-156 RGQEEQEEQEEQRD
+156 QEEEQRDD

-184 QQEQQQQQPVRHEER
+184 QQQQQPVRHEQR
-199 SQPPFRW
+199 PLPPFRW

-212 EYYGLQTAYDRTLEV
+212 ENFGLETAYDNTKTV
-227 IGQQHSE
+227 IDQQHSG
-234 RVIDWVKC
+234 RVRNWVKC
-242 RVTYQGPD
+242 RVLSQGEEE
-250 PLDRLIRGRLKI
+250 PLDRRIRGTLNI
-262 PEVVYGERANRGDIP
+262 PPAVNGVQANRGDIP
-277 YVICLIAITMV
+277 YAICLIALRLV
-288 REAMGPYLQQNR
+288 RRAMRPYLQQRSSR
-300 RPAVTNIRFMPADEQ
+300 RPAVTNIEFNSVAMQLNR
-315 INKVYEPDTHYAA
+315 VYEPDTHDAA
-328 DMFND
+328 EMFND
-333 IVNRIMVILNQVD
+333 IVNTIMVFLND
-346 EADLWSGIRVTFFD
+346 EYDGDVWSGVSVKFLD
-360 DLLEG
+360 DLVEG
-365 MEYKMIIYIHTRP
+365 FRYNMRIDIHTVP

-390 ELNQEIHE
+390 ELNQEVHE

-424 LYYIQCKTAAERRRL
+424 LYYIQCRTAAERRRL
-439 FTEQE
+439 FTEAE
-444 KRNGISMDVL
+444 KRNGISMEVL
-454 KVSLQPSNRAG
+454 KVSLQTSNRAG
-465 DEIVQRAIEM
+465 DEIVLRAIER
-475 GEREFM
+475 GEQEFM

-499 AESFFERALA
+499 AENFFERALA
-509 EIIPDAEERNKVCLK
+509 QMIPDAEERNKVCLK
-524 VYIIKTN
+524 VYIIRSNT
-531 VKGEMMLFPA
+531 KGEMMLFPA
-541 YIGPNRGREA
+541 YIGPNRGRDA

-574 TSMEHR
+574 TSMEQR

-620 YGWNDRATTKQV
+620 YGWNDRATITEV
-632 AKHPESDIF
+632 AEHPESFIF

-650 LCFDSQSAY
+650 LCFDSESAY

-689 SEREHLLDKV
+689 SKAKDLLEEV
-699 DCEGDT
+699 ECEGDN

-719 DFESVIDPERENEH
+719 DFESVIDPESENEH

-747 VYTDGRSIR
+747 VYSDGRSIR
-756 DFLLEL
+756 EFLMGL
-762 MRLIPQNE
+762 MRLIPQSE
-770 RGRGR
+770 RGR

-806 EEFSHWRI
+806 EEFSQWRI

-828 VTLPENRGQIVF
+828 VTLPNNRGQIVF

-854 VSCSRGNEGVF
+854 VTCSRGDQSVF
-865 VKYHEQLRQ
+865 VKYHEQLRV
-874 RYGEDRMTAEMC
+874 RYGDLMTPEMC
-886 EVVTRKNSLPYT
+886 DVVTRKNSLPYT

-911 EIMDTLSPEEQRV
+911 EIMETLSPEEQQV
-924 ARALGFDTTGDW
+924 ARALGFDKTGDW

-984 LAMLPEDRRPV
+984 LAMLAEGQRPV

-1060 ASAQATMMALTHHA
+1060 ASAQATMMAMTHHA
-1074 FVDRVCTMWK
+1074 FVERVCTMWK

-1147 DGKERKNGFKGLA
+1147 EGKERKNGFKGLA

-1263 VHSIIYQG
+1263 VQSIIYQG

-1283 VVLDKPSYIGAI
+1283 VVLDKPTYIGAI

-1348 TDISRILRHI
+1348 TDISRILSHI
-1358 NDSQTAA
+1358 NECQIAA